1 MMKQLKVS
9 ELILNADGSLY
20 HINLRPEH
28 LAKKIILVG
37 DPQRVP
43 MISAF
48 FDRVEYVR
56 ENREIVTHTGIL
68 NNVRLTVMS
77 TGMGPD
83 NIDIVMNELDA
94 VVNIDLEK
102 RIAKDEH
109 SSLDIVRLGTSGAL
123 QKDIPVDSFG
133 LSTYGLGMDGLLH
146 FYKNAD
152 INEDKMT
159 KAFIEQSQ
167 WPGNLASPYIIKGS
181 ERLAEMIGEG
191 MTRGITATAPGFYGP
206 QGRNL
211 RLEAAHMD
219 LNEKISAF
227 RYKDQRVINFEMETS
242 ALYALG
248 RMLGHSTLTI
258 CTILANRMNE
268 TYSKNPK
275 ETITK
280 LIKLVLERITADHA

>member
-1 MMKQLKVS
+1 MMKQLKES

-28 LAKKIILVG
+28 LAGKIILVG

-43 MISAF
+43 MISGL
-48 FDRVEYVR
+48 FDRVDFVR

-102 RIAKDEH
+102 RLVKEEH
-109 SSLDIVRLGTSGAL
+109 TSLDIIRLGTSGAL

-133 LSTYGLGMDGLLH
+133 MASYGLGMDGLLH
-146 FYKNAD
+146 FYQNND
-152 INEDKMT
+152 ITEDEMT
-159 KAFIEQSQ
+159 AAFIEQTQ
-167 WPGNLASPYIIKGS
+167 WPKNLASPYIIKGS
-181 ERLAEMIGEG
+181 ERLAKMMGEG
-191 MTRGITATAPGFYGP
+191 LIHGITTTAPGFYGP
-206 QGRNL
+206 QGRKL
-211 RLEAAHMD
+211 RLESAYTD
-219 LNEKISAF
+219 LNDRISAF
-227 RYKDQRVINFEMETS
+227 RYKDHRVINFEMETS

-258 CTILANRMNE
+258 CTILANRMSE
-268 TYSKNPK
+268 TYSQNPK

-280 LIKLVLERITADHA
+280 LIKLVLERFTANHG